1 MLRYVGE
8 RDDSECVFTP
18 RIIRVEPIS
27 RAATPIEDLEG
38 SEGRTKGVS
47 IKSRVEWVDG
57 DGGVEEGMLLL
68 MVMEMGRNRVS
79 V

>member
-1 MLRYVGE
+1 LRIW
-8 RDDSECVFTP
+8 R
-18 RIIRVEPIS
+18 
-27 RAATPIEDLEG
+27 
-38 SEGRTKGVS
+38 GVS